1 MFEARLNQADIW
13 KKVIDA
19 IKDLVQEATLDCTE
33 NGISLQAMDN
43 AHVSLVSLLLRSDGF
58 ETYRC
63 DRNLS
68 LGLNITRYL
77 GLIYIQPSST
87 SKILKCASGT
97 DAVTLKAGDKADTL
111 TFVFESRNQEKVS
124 DFEIKLMDLDVDHLG
139 IPDTDYK
146 CVIKMPSS
154 ELQRICRDLS
164 QIGDSVVI
172 SVAKDGVSFSST
184 GDLGTG
190 NIKLSQSANA
200 DKPEEA
206 VSIEMNEAVSMTYSL
221 HYFNIFTK
229 ATPLSSQVVLSL
241 TENVP
246 AVVEFNIDDLGYI
259 RYYLAPKIEDDAD

>member
-13 KKVIDA
+13 KKVVEA

-43 AHVSLVSLLLRSDGF
+43 AHVSLVSLLLRNDGF

-68 LGLNITRYL
+68 LGLNIT
-77 GLIYIQPSST
+77 ST
-87 SKILKCASGT
+87 SKILKCAGAT
-97 DAVTLKAGDKADTL
+97 DAVTLKSGDKADTL

-124 DFEIKLMDLDVDHLG
+124 EFEIKLMDLDVDHLG

-146 CVIKMPSS
+146 CVIKMPSA

-172 SVAKDGVSFSST
+172 SVAKDGVNFSST

-190 NIKLSQSANA
+190 NIKLMQSANA

-246 AVVEFNIDDLGYI
+246 AVVEFNIEELGYI

>member
-43 AHVSLVSLLLRSDGF
+43 AH
-58 ETYRC
+58 
-63 DRNLS
+63 
-68 LGLNITRYL
+68 
-77 GLIYIQPSST
+77 
-87 SKILKCASGT
+87 
-97 DAVTLKAGDKADTL
+97 
-111 TFVFESRNQEKVS
+111 
-124 DFEIKLMDLDVDHLG
+124 
-139 IPDTDYK
+139 DTDYK

-172 SVAKDGVSFSST
+172 SVAKDGVLFSST

-200 DKPEEA
+200 DKPEES

-246 AVVEFNIDDLGYI
+246 AVVEFNIEDLGYI

>member
-1 MFEARLNQADIW
+1 MFEARLTQADVW
-13 KKVIDA
+13 KKIIDA

-68 LGLNITRYL
+68 LGLNIT
-77 GLIYIQPSST
+77 SA
-87 SKILKCASGT
+87 SKILRCASGN
-97 DAVTLKAGDKADTL
+97 DAVTLKAEDKADTL
-111 TFVFESRNQEKVS
+111 TFVFESKNQEKS
-124 DFEIKLMDLDVDHLG
+124 SEFEIKLMDLDTDHLG

-146 CVIKMPSS
+146 CIIRMPSAQ
-154 ELQRICRDLS
+154 LQRICRDLS

-190 NIKLSQSANA
+190 NIKLCQSANC
-200 DKPEEA
+200 DKPEES
-206 VSIEMNEAVSMTYSL
+206 VTVEMHEAVSMTYSL

-229 ATPLSSQVVLSL
+229 AAPLSAQVVLSL

-246 AVVEFNIDDLGYI
+246 AVVEFSIEDLGYI

>member
-13 KKVIDA
+13 KKVVEA

-68 LGLNITRYL
+68 LGLNITRLFEFYC
-77 GLIYIQPSST
+77 YIENSQMCQRDRS
-87 SKILKCASGT
+87 
-97 DAVTLKAGDKADTL
+97 DTL
-111 TFVFESRNQEKVS
+111 TLVFESRLTFADQEKVS
-124 DFEIKLMDLDVDHLG
+124 EFEIKLMDLDVDHLG

-190 NIKLSQSANA
+190 NIKLMQSANA

-206 VSIEMNEAVSMTYSL
+206 VSIEMSEAVCMTYSL

-229 ATPLSSQVVLSL
+229 AAPLSSQVVLSL

-246 AVVEFNIDDLGYI
+246 AVVEFNIEDLGYI

>member
-1 MFEARLNQADIW
+1 MFEAKLSKAEIW

-19 IKDLVQEATLDCTE
+19 VKDLVQEATLDCTE

-43 AHVSLVSLLLRSDGF
+43 AHVSLVSLLMRSDGF

-68 LGLNITRYL
+68 LGLNITRYSYFPCFTVIVL
-77 GLIYIQPSST
+77 ETKQ
-87 SKILKCASGT
+87 T
-97 DAVTLKAGDKADTL
+97 D
-111 TFVFESRNQEKVS
+111 QEKTS

-146 CVIKMPSS
+146 CVIRMPSS
-154 ELQRICRDLS
+154 ELQRICRDLG

-172 SVAKDGVSFSST
+172 SVAKDGVRFSST

-190 NIKLSQSANA
+190 NIHLSQTANA
-200 DKPEEA
+200 DKPEES
-206 VSIEMNEAVSMTYSL
+206 VSIEMHEAVSMTYSL

-229 ATPLSSQVVLSL
+229 AAPLSSQVVLSL

-246 AVVEFNIDDLGYI
+246 AVVEFTIDDIGYI

>member
-1 MFEARLNQADIW
+1 MFEARLIQADIW

-33 NGISLQAMDN
+33 DGISLQAMDN
-43 AHVSLVSLLLRSDGF
+43 AHVSLVSLLMRSDGF

-68 LGLNITRYL
+68 A
-77 GLIYIQPSST
+77 
-87 SKILKCASGT
+87 SKILRCASGT
-97 DAVTLKAGDKADTL
+97 DAVTLRAEDKADTL
-111 TFVFESRNQEKVS
+111 TFVFESKKKSSE
-124 DFEIKLMDLDVDHLG
+124 FEIKLMDLDTDHLG

-146 CVIKMPSS
+146 CIIRMPSAQ
-154 ELQRICRDLS
+154 LQRICRDLS

-190 NIKLSQSANA
+190 NIKVCQSSNC
-200 DKPEEA
+200 DKPEES
-206 VSIEMNEAVSMTYSL
+206 VTIEMHEAVSMTYSL

-229 ATPLSSQVVLSL
+229 AAPLCPQ
-241 TENVP
+241 
-246 AVVEFNIDDLGYI
+246 
-259 RYYLAPKIEDDAD
+259 

>member
-1 MFEARLNQADIW
+1 MFEARLNQADTW
-13 KKVIDA
+13 KKVVDA

-68 LGLNITRYL
+68 LGLNIT
-77 GLIYIQPSST
+77 ST
-87 SKILKCASGT
+87 SKILKCASGS

-139 IPDTDYK
+139 IPDTNYT
-146 CVIKMPSS
+146 CVVKMPSS

-172 SVAKDGVSFSST
+172 SVAKDCVSFSST

-190 NIKLSQSANA
+190 NIKVSQSANA
-200 DKPEEA
+200 DKPEES
-206 VSIEMNEAVSMTYSL
+206 VSIVTSEDVSITYSL

-229 ATPLSSQVVLSL
+229 ATPLSSRVVLSL

-246 AVVEFNIDDLGYI
+246 AVVEFTIEDLGYI

>member
-68 LGLNITRYL
+68 LGLNI
-77 GLIYIQPSST
+77 GST
-87 SKILKCASGT
+87 AKILKCASGT

-172 SVAKDGVSFSST
+172 SVAKDGVLFSST

-200 DKPEEA
+200 DKPEES

-246 AVVEFNIDDLGYI
+246 AVVEFNIEDLGYI

>member
-13 KKVIDA
+13 KKVVEA

-33 NGISLQAMDN
+33 GGISLQAMDN

-68 LGLNITRYL
+68 LGLNIT
-77 GLIYIQPSST
+77 ST
-87 SKILKCASGT
+87 SKILKCAGAN
-97 DAVTLKAGDKADTL
+97 DAVTLKSGDKADTL
-111 TFVFESRNQEKVS
+111 TLVFESRNQEKVS
-124 DFEIKLMDLDVDHLG
+124 EFEIKLMDLDVDHLG

-146 CVIKMPSS
+146 CVIKMPSA

-172 SVAKDGVSFSST
+172 SVAKDGVNFSST

-190 NIKLSQSANA
+190 NIKLMQSANA

-206 VSIEMNEAVSMTYSL
+206 VSIEMNEAVCMTYSL

-246 AVVEFNIDDLGYI
+246 AVVEFNIDELGYI